1 MTAVSGE
8 GRGDILCKSRGSQPD
23 WNKNH
28 DEQCDGK
35 GMKCSVQSEDGRRVN
50 LKMGDIVIKCKVFG

>member
-1 MTAVSGE
+1 MMTTVSGE

-28 DEQCDGK
+28 DEQCDGN
-35 GMKCSVQSEDGRRVN
+35 VVN
-50 LKMGDIVIKCKVFG
+50 ADHFVVLYIMGYEVLSTK